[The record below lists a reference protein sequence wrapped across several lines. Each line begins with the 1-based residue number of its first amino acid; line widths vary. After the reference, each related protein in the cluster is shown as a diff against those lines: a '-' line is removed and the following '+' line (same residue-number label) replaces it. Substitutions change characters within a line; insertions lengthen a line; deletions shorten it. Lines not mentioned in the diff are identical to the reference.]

1 MNILDMT
8 LRQIIQAIG
17 HNMAIDLVV
26 LSGALNL
33 EAIVRQVAVNK
44 GYKGVVSW
52 CDRIAS
58 VITFV
63 FDVVTTAVK
72 KQAPKAVPLVFL
84 CFGLVFSM
92 GCASYNQKAVCLQ
105 LGTTNAS
112 IPYVGGAT
120 NGSGYACY
128 LSCIGSKCPTPNGA
142 DITSLMAN
150 ELTASNN
157 KIVTAGPVVITAT
170 PVK

>member
-1 MNILDMT
+1 MNNISVLIL
-8 LRQIIQAIG
+8 I
-17 HNMAIDLVV
+17 V
-26 LSGALNL
+26 LLS
-33 EAIVRQVAVNK
+33 
-44 GYKGVVSW
+44 
-52 CDRIAS
+52 
-58 VITFV
+58 
-63 FDVVTTAVK
+63 
-72 KQAPKAVPLVFL
+72 
-84 CFGLVFSM
+84 

-128 LSCIGSKCPTPNGA
+128 LSCVGSKCQTPNNE

-157 KIVTAGPVVITAT
+157 KIVTSGPVVITAT

>member
-1 MNILDMT
+1 MRNMKNIF
-8 LRQIIQAIG
+8 
-17 HNMAIDLVV
+17 
-26 LSGALNL
+26 
-33 EAIVRQVAVNK
+33 IV
-44 GYKGVVSW
+44 S
-52 CDRIAS
+52 I
-58 VITFV
+58 
-63 FDVVTTAVK
+63 
-72 KQAPKAVPLVFL
+72 VFL
-84 CFGLVFSM
+84 FSS
-92 GCASYNQKAVCLQ
+92 CASYNQKAVCLQ

-150 ELTASNN
+150 ELKASNN

>member
-1 MNILDMT
+1 MRIL
-8 LRQIIQAIG
+8 LIIGLI
-17 HNMAIDLVV
+17 
-26 LSGALNL
+26 AL
-33 EAIVRQVAVNK
+33 
-44 GYKGVVSW
+44 
-52 CDRIAS
+52 
-58 VITFV
+58 T
-63 FDVVTTAVK
+63 
-72 KQAPKAVPLVFL
+72 
-84 CFGLVFSM
+84 

-157 KIVTAGPVVITAT
+157 SIITSGPVRVTAT
-170 PVK
+170 PIK